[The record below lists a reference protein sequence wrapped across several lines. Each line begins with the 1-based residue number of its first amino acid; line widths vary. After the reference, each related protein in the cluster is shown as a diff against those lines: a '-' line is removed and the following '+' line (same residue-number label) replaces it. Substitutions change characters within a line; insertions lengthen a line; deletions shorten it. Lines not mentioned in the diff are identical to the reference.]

1 MDKAIH
7 LNKRQYTKILGEQI
21 LLDRPLRF
29 GILAEAA
36 MPTAPSAQLET
47 TEILSTQQV
56 RQPVENS
63 EPSVSPGNRR
73 SSKILQNKSVSGAA
87 ISPHFLLFLKDIC
100 AFVAISTFVAAT
112 CLFSQEIAPKLSELV
127 RSWGPSV

>member
-7 LNKRQYTKILGEQI
+7 LSKRQYTKILGEQI

-36 MPTAPSAQLET
+36 TPSAQIET
-47 TEILSTQQV
+47 TEILSTQQM
-56 RQPVENS
+56 RQPFENS
-63 EPSVSPGNRR
+63 EPSVSRENRR
-73 SSKILQNKSVSGAA
+73 SSKILRSKSVSGAA
-87 ISPHFLLFLKDIC
+87 ISPYLLLFLKDIC

-112 CLFSQEIAPKLSELV
+112 CLFSQEIAPNLSELV
-127 RSWGPSV
+127 RGWGPSV